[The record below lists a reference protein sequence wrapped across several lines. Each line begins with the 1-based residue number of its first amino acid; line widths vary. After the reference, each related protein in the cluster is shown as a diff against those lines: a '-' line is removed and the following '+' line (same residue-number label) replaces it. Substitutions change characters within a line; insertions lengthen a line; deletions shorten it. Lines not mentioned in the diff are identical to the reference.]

1 MVDRKDFSQTELLKY
16 LGQFT
21 VNKARCEKRGKTA
34 LDIKLNLHHRDGNS
48 ENDSYKHIAI
58 YCDKHH
64 NIIEGGDKTISELR
78 YPENS

>member
-1 MVDRKDFSQTELLKY
+1 MGDRKDFSQIELLKY

-21 VNKARCEKRGKTA
+21 VNKARCEKCGITA

-48 ENDSYKHIAI
+48 ENNSYKNIAI

-64 NIIEGGDKTISELR
+64 NLVEGRDKSKAELR
-78 YPENS
+78 